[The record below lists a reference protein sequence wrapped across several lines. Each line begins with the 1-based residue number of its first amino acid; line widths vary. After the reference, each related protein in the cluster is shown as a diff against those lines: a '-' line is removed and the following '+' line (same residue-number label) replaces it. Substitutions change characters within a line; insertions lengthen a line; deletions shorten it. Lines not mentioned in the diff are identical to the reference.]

1 MHGPMHG
8 QAMTWIKY
16 PRGGFGIGQRRHV
29 RVCRLQLIERERE
42 REQTKMI
49 DDGNDI
55 SCMCA
60 CVCLCVSD
68 SVTVVALDTHHHH
81 HGHHHHLFSR
91 RLSHSFNVIH
101 SFIQRDVGITQHSM
115 IHDP

>member
-1 MHGPMHG
+1 M
-8 QAMTWIKY
+8 
-16 PRGGFGIGQRRHV
+16 
-29 RVCRLQLIERERE
+29 
-42 REQTKMI
+42 MI

-55 SCMCA
+55 SCMCVDVGQ
-60 CVCLCVSD
+60 CD
-68 SVTVVALDTHHHH
+68 SVTVVALDTHH

-101 SFIQRDVGITQHSM
+101 SFNVMLVSLTSITNPIQDQ